1 MPSMGDI
8 VMLAVIPH
16 FQYKKR
22 KGKGNARPALAL
34 LDPTFV
40 AKFPANKDNVHSI
53 GSHNFTSNGLEFL
66 QVASTHGLKIE
77 PRPSK
82 AELFLFH
89 SSFGIVDKTFE
100 LDLVVQCA
108 VNKAFHNK
116 SRRLWQLGDWVHIVE
131 GAFMD
136 TTCYIREIDEEN

>member
-1 MPSMGDI
+1 MGDI
-8 VMLAVIPH
+8 ITIAIIPH
-16 FQYKKR
+16 FWDKKR
-22 KGKGNARPALAL
+22 KGKGNAGPAPAL

-66 QVASTHGLKIE
+66 QVASTHGIKIK
-77 PRPSK
+77 PCPSE

-100 LDLVVQCA
+100 LDPSFSVL
-108 VNKAFHNK
+108 
-116 SRRLWQLGDWVHIVE
+116 
-131 GAFMD
+131 
-136 TTCYIREIDEEN
+136 